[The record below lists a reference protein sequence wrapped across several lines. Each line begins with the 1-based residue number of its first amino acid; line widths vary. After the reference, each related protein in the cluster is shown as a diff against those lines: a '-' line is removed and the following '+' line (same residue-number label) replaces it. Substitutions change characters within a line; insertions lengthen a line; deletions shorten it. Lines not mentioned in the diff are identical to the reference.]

1 MRAITV
7 SLLVVCLLLLAVA
20 AFAQDQPAGGGGG
33 GGRGGGGGGFRGMG
47 GGMGMMAP
55 PAIITF
61 QDYLFV
67 VVGGWIYKVDPKE
80 VKVVGMA
87 QLTPPP
93 TVITAPPAQ

>member
-1 MRAITV
+1 MRSVTV
-7 SLLVVCLLLLAVA
+7 TLLVLCLLLLAVA

-33 GGRGGGGGGFRGMG
+33 RGGPGGGFRGMG
-47 GGMGMMAP
+47 GGFGPMAT

-61 QDYLFV
+61 QDYIFV
-67 VVGGWIYKVDPKE
+67 VMGGWIYKVDPKE